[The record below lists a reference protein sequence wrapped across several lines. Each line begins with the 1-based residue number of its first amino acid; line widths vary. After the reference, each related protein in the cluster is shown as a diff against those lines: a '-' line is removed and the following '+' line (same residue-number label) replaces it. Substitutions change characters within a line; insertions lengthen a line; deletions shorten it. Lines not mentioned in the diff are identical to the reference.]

1 MCMNSSSISF
11 LPKIDRKEGVVLLKA
26 FLFFFF
32 VLASWYALRPVRNE
46 LAVQGGIYNL
56 PWLLMGVMA
65 AMLIINPIYSWLVSR
80 VDKNKIVLYIYS
92 FFILNLILFLTS
104 WSYAGDEGRI
114 WTGRAFYIWANVFS
128 FFVVSI
134 FWVTMINFFNHTDSK
149 RFFGI
154 ISAGGSLGAFFGS
167 SVARYFSTEICGN
180 TSISDLGPMS
190 LIVFSIF
197 SLSFAIFFSRS
208 FNSSHANY
216 DEPNKIGGSSM
227 EAIKNTMRDPA
238 IRNLGIYVILFTML
252 MTVSWMVSLGIV
264 EDWSQDPCE
273 RTGFFA
279 RIEQIVTPLTL
290 LMQLFLASYILRR
303 VGTLAILSL
312 YGLLFAA
319 AFMAYSF
326 YPTITTVM
334 IVVISLR
341 IFEYGFNK
349 PTRESIYTKLTEQ
362 DRYKSTVFIDTFL
375 ARSGDVVGGWFV
387 RGLVGTGIA
396 VLSVTWAA
404 LPFALLISYMGFQ
417 VNKAVQDD

>member
-1 MCMNSSSISF
+1 MEKNLISF
-11 LPKIDRKEGVVLLKA
+11 LPTIEKNEKIILLRA

-56 PWLLMGVMA
+56 PWLLMGVML

-80 VDKNKIVLYIYS
+80 INQNRLILYIYS
-92 FFILNLILFLTS
+92 FFILNLILFLILWTF
-104 WSYAGDEGRI
+104 AGEDGRI
-114 WTGRAFYIWANVFS
+114 WTGRAFYIWANVYS

-134 FWVTMINFFNHTDSK
+134 FWVTMINFFSHTDSK
-149 RFFGI
+149 KFFGI

-167 SVARYFSTEICGN
+167 TVARYFSTEICGN

-197 SLSFAIFFSRS
+197 SLLFAIFFSRT
-208 FNSSHANY
+208 FKPRALDMDNSPK
-216 DEPNKIGGSSM
+216 ELGGSSF
-227 EAIKNTMRDPA
+227 EAIQNIIKDPA
-238 IRNLGIYVILFTML
+238 IRNIGLYVILFTML
-252 MTVSWMVSLGIV
+252 MTTSWMISLGIV
-264 EDWSQDPCE
+264 EEWSKDPCE

-303 VGTLAILSL
+303 VGSLAVLSI
-312 YGLLFAA
+312 YGVLFAI
-319 AFMAYSF
+319 AFTAYAF

-334 IVVISLR
+334 MVVISLR
-341 IFEYGFNK
+341 IFEYGLNK
-349 PTRESIYTKLTEQ
+349 PTRESIYTKLKQQ

-375 ARSGDVVGGWFV
+375 ARSGDVIGGWFV
-387 RGLVGTGIA
+387 RGLVGIGIA

-404 LPFALLISYMGFQ
+404 LPFALFISYMGFQ
-417 VNKAVQDD
+417 VNKAVNDE

>member
-1 MCMNSSSISF
+1 MEKNLISF
-11 LPKIDRKEGVVLLKA
+11 LPTIEKNEKIILLRA

-56 PWLLMGVMA
+56 PWLLMGVML

-80 VDKNKIVLYIYS
+80 INQNRLILYIYS
-92 FFILNLILFLTS
+92 FFILNLILFLTM
-104 WSYAGDEGRI
+104 WTFTAEEGRI
-114 WTGRAFYIWANVFS
+114 WTVRAFYIWANVYS

-134 FWVTMINFFNHTDSK
+134 FWVTMINFFSHTDSK
-149 RFFGI
+149 KFFGI

-167 SVARYFSTEICGN
+167 TVARYFSTEICGN

-197 SLSFAIFFSRS
+197 SLLFAIFFSRTFKPRS
-208 FNSSHANY
+208 SDMENSPK
-216 DEPNKIGGSSM
+216 EIGGSSF
-227 EAIKNTMRDPA
+227 EAIQNITKDPA
-238 IRNLGIYVILFTML
+238 IRNIGLYVILFTML
-252 MTVSWMVSLGIV
+252 MTTSWMISLGIV
-264 EDWSQDPCE
+264 EEWSKDPCE

-303 VGTLAILSL
+303 VGSLVVLSI
-312 YGLLFAA
+312 YGVLFAV
-319 AFMAYSF
+319 AFMAYAF

-334 IVVISLR
+334 MVVISLR
-341 IFEYGFNK
+341 IFEYGLNK
-349 PTRESIYTKLTEQ
+349 PTRESIYTKLKQQ

-375 ARSGDVVGGWFV
+375 ARSGDVIGGWFV

-404 LPFALLISYMGFQ
+404 LPFALFISYMGFQ
-417 VNKAVQDD
+417 VNKAVNDE

>member
-1 MCMNSSSISF
+1 MNNNSVSFFPSIE
-11 LPKIDRKEGVVLLKA
+11 RKEYLILFKA

-56 PWLLMGVMA
+56 PWLLMGVML

-80 VDKNKIVLYIYS
+80 ISQNKIILYIYS
-92 FFILNLILFLTS
+92 FFILNLILFLTM
-104 WSYAGDEGRI
+104 WSFAGDEGRV
-114 WTGRAFYIWANVFS
+114 WTGRAFYIWANVYS

-134 FWVTMINFFNHTDSK
+134 FWVTMINFFDHTDSK

-167 SVARYFSTEICGN
+167 SVARYFSTEICGD
-180 TSISDLGPMS
+180 TTISDLGPMS
-190 LIVFSIF
+190 LIIFSIF
-197 SLSFAIFFSRS
+197 SLLFAIYFSSS
-208 FNSSHANY
+208 FKAKQKEQNSS
-216 DEPNKIGGSSM
+216 EEIGGSSL
-227 EAIKNTMRDPA
+227 EAFQNIIKDPA
-238 IRNLGIYVILFTML
+238 IRNLGLYVILFTML
-252 MTVSWMVSLGIV
+252 MTISWMISLGIV
-264 EDWSQDPCE
+264 QDWSQDPCE

-290 LMQLFLASYILRR
+290 LMQLFVASFILRR
-303 VGTLAILSL
+303 VGSTAVLTI
-312 YGLLFAA
+312 YGLLFVI
-319 AFMAYSF
+319 AFMAYAF

-334 IVVISLR
+334 MVVISLR
-341 IFEYGFNK
+341 IFEYGLNK
-349 PTRESIYTKLTEQ
+349 PTRESIYTKLKQQ

-375 ARSGDVVGGWFV
+375 ARSGDVIGGWFV

-404 LPFALLISYMGFQ
+404 LPFAMLISFMGLQ
-417 VNKAVQDD
+417 VSKAVEDE

>member
-1 MCMNSSSISF
+1 MERNLISF
-11 LPKIDRKEGVVLLKA
+11 LPRIEKNEKIILLRA

-56 PWLLMGVMA
+56 PWLLMGVML

-80 VDKNKIVLYIYS
+80 INQNRLILYIYS
-92 FFILNLILFLTS
+92 FFIINLILFLILWTF
-104 WSYAGDEGRI
+104 AGDEGRI
-114 WTGRAFYIWANVFS
+114 WTGRAFYIWANVYS

-134 FWVTMINFFNHTDSK
+134 FWVTMINFFSHTDSK
-149 RFFGI
+149 KFFGI

-167 SVARYFSTEICGN
+167 TVARYFSTEICGN

-190 LIVFSIF
+190 LIIFSIF
-197 SLSFAIFFSRS
+197 SLLFAIYFSRT
-208 FNSSHANY
+208 FKPRIVDHENSSQ
-216 DEPNKIGGSSM
+216 ELGGSSF
-227 EAIKNTMRDPA
+227 EAIQNIIKDPA
-238 IRNLGIYVILFTML
+238 IRNIGLYVILFTML
-252 MTVSWMVSLGIV
+252 MTTSWMISLGIV
-264 EDWSQDPCE
+264 QEWSQDPCE

-303 VGTLAILSL
+303 VGSLTVLSI
-312 YGLLFAA
+312 YGVLFGI
-319 AFMAYSF
+319 AFMAYAF

-334 IVVISLR
+334 MVVISLR
-341 IFEYGFNK
+341 IFEYGLNK
-349 PTRESIYTKLTEQ
+349 PTRESIYTKLKQQ

-375 ARSGDVVGGWFV
+375 ARSGDVIGGWFV

-404 LPFALLISYMGFQ
+404 LPFALFISYMGFQ
-417 VNKAVQDD
+417 VNKAVKDE

>member
-1 MCMNSSSISF
+1 MERNLISF
-11 LPKIDRKEGVVLLKA
+11 LPRIEKHEKIILLRA

-56 PWLLMGVMA
+56 PWLLMGVML

-80 VDKNKIVLYIYS
+80 INQNRLILYIYS
-92 FFILNLILFLTS
+92 FFIINLILFLILWTF
-104 WSYAGDEGRI
+104 AGDEGRI
-114 WTGRAFYIWANVFS
+114 WTGRAFYIWANVYS

-134 FWVTMINFFNHTDSK
+134 FWVTMINFFSHTDSK
-149 RFFGI
+149 KFFGI

-167 SVARYFSTEICGN
+167 TVARYFSTEICGN

-190 LIVFSIF
+190 LIIFSIF
-197 SLSFAIFFSRS
+197 SLLFAIYFSRT
-208 FNSSHANY
+208 FKPRIVDHEDSSQ
-216 DEPNKIGGSSM
+216 ELGGSSF
-227 EAIKNTMRDPA
+227 EAIQNIIKDPA
-238 IRNLGIYVILFTML
+238 IRNIGLYVILFTML
-252 MTVSWMVSLGIV
+252 MTTSWMISLGIV
-264 EDWSQDPCE
+264 QEWSQDPCE

-303 VGTLAILSL
+303 VGSLTVLSI
-312 YGLLFAA
+312 YGVLFAI
-319 AFMAYSF
+319 AFMAYAF

-334 IVVISLR
+334 MVVISLR
-341 IFEYGFNK
+341 IFEYGLNK
-349 PTRESIYTKLTEQ
+349 PTRESIYTKLKQQ

-375 ARSGDVVGGWFV
+375 ARSGDVIGGWFV

-404 LPFALLISYMGFQ
+404 LPFALFISYMGFQ
-417 VNKAVQDD
+417 VNKAVKDE

>member
-1 MCMNSSSISF
+1 MEKNLISF
-11 LPKIDRKEGVVLLKA
+11 LPAIEKNEKIILLRA

-56 PWLLMGVMA
+56 PWLLMGVML

-80 VDKNKIVLYIYS
+80 INQNRLILYIYS
-92 FFILNLILFLTS
+92 FFILNLILFLILWTF
-104 WSYAGDEGRI
+104 AGEDGRI
-114 WTGRAFYIWANVFS
+114 WTGRAFYIWANVYS

-134 FWVTMINFFNHTDSK
+134 FWVTMINFFSHTDSK
-149 RFFGI
+149 KFFGI

-167 SVARYFSTEICGN
+167 TVARYFSTEICGN

-197 SLSFAIFFSRS
+197 SLLFAIFFSRT
-208 FNSSHANY
+208 FKPRALDMENSPK
-216 DEPNKIGGSSM
+216 ELGGSSF
-227 EAIKNTMRDPA
+227 EAIQNIIKDPA
-238 IRNLGIYVILFTML
+238 IRNIGLYVILFTML
-252 MTVSWMVSLGIV
+252 MTTSWMISLGIV
-264 EDWSQDPCE
+264 EEWSKDPCE

-303 VGTLAILSL
+303 VGSLAVLSI
-312 YGLLFAA
+312 YGVLFAI
-319 AFMAYSF
+319 AFMAYAF

-334 IVVISLR
+334 MVVISLR
-341 IFEYGFNK
+341 IFEYGLNK
-349 PTRESIYTKLTEQ
+349 PTRESIYIKLKQQ

-375 ARSGDVVGGWFV
+375 ARSGDVIGGWFV
-387 RGLVGTGIA
+387 RGLVGTGLA

-404 LPFALLISYMGFQ
+404 LPFALFISYMGFQ
-417 VNKAVQDD
+417 VNKAVNDE

>member
-1 MCMNSSSISF
+1 MERNLISF
-11 LPKIDRKEGVVLLKA
+11 LPRIEKIEKIILLRA

-56 PWLLMGVMA
+56 PWLLMGVML

-80 VDKNKIVLYIYS
+80 INQNRLILYIYS
-92 FFILNLILFLTS
+92 FFIINLILFLILWTF
-104 WSYAGDEGRI
+104 AGDEGRI
-114 WTGRAFYIWANVFS
+114 WTGRAFYIWANVYS

-134 FWVTMINFFNHTDSK
+134 FWVTMINFFSHTDSK
-149 RFFGI
+149 KFFGI

-167 SVARYFSTEICGN
+167 TVARYFSTEICGN

-190 LIVFSIF
+190 LIIFSIF
-197 SLSFAIFFSRS
+197 SLLFAIYFSRT
-208 FNSSHANY
+208 FKPRIVDHENSSQ
-216 DEPNKIGGSSM
+216 ELGGSSF
-227 EAIKNTMRDPA
+227 EAIQNIIKDPA
-238 IRNLGIYVILFTML
+238 IRNIGLYVILFTML
-252 MTVSWMVSLGIV
+252 MTTSWMISLGIV
-264 EDWSQDPCE
+264 QEWSQDPCE

-303 VGTLAILSL
+303 VGSLTVLSI
-312 YGLLFAA
+312 YGVLFAI
-319 AFMAYSF
+319 AFMAYAF

-334 IVVISLR
+334 MVVISLR
-341 IFEYGFNK
+341 IFEYGLNK
-349 PTRESIYTKLTEQ
+349 PTRESIYTKLKQQ

-375 ARSGDVVGGWFV
+375 ARSGDVIGGWFV

-404 LPFALLISYMGFQ
+404 LPFALFISYMGFQ
-417 VNKAVQDD
+417 VNKAVKDE

>member
-1 MCMNSSSISF
+1 MEKNLISF
-11 LPKIDRKEGVVLLKA
+11 LPTIEKNEKIILLRA

-56 PWLLMGVMA
+56 PWLLMGVML

-80 VDKNKIVLYIYS
+80 INQNRLILYIYS
-92 FFILNLILFLTS
+92 FFILNLILFLTM
-104 WSYAGDEGRI
+104 WTFAGEEGRI
-114 WTGRAFYIWANVFS
+114 WTGRAFYIWANVYS

-134 FWVTMINFFNHTDSK
+134 FWVTMINFFSHTDSK
-149 RFFGI
+149 KFFGI

-167 SVARYFSTEICGN
+167 TVARYFSTEICGN

-197 SLSFAIFFSRS
+197 SLLFAIFFSRT
-208 FNSSHANY
+208 FKPRALDMDNSPK
-216 DEPNKIGGSSM
+216 ELGGSSF
-227 EAIKNTMRDPA
+227 EAIQNIIKDPA
-238 IRNLGIYVILFTML
+238 IRNIGLYVILFTML
-252 MTVSWMVSLGIV
+252 MTTSWMISLGIV
-264 EDWSQDPCE
+264 EEWSKDPCE

-303 VGTLAILSL
+303 VGSLAVLSI
-312 YGLLFAA
+312 YGVLFAI
-319 AFMAYSF
+319 AFMTYAF

-334 IVVISLR
+334 MVVISLR
-341 IFEYGFNK
+341 IFEYGLNK
-349 PTRESIYTKLTEQ
+349 PTRESIYTKLKQQ

-375 ARSGDVVGGWFV
+375 ARSGDVIGGWFV

-404 LPFALLISYMGFQ
+404 LPFALFISYMGFQ
-417 VNKAVQDD
+417 VNKAVNDE

>member
-1 MCMNSSSISF
+1 MNNGSISF
-11 LPKIDRKEGVVLLKA
+11 LPKIERKEGIVLFKA

-65 AMLIINPIYSWLVSR
+65 AMLVINPIYSWLISR
-80 VDKNKIVLYIYS
+80 IDKNKIVLYIYS
-92 FFILNLILFLTS
+92 FFIFNLIIFLS
-104 WSYAGDEGRI
+104 AWSLAGDEGKI
-114 WTGRAFYIWANVFS
+114 WTGRAFYIWANVYS

-167 SVARYFSTEICGN
+167 TIARYFSTEICGN

-197 SLSFAIFFSRS
+197 SLSFAIYFSRS
-208 FNSSHANY
+208 FNSTHVENNKSH
-216 DEPNKIGGSSM
+216 EIGGSSL
-227 EAIKNTMRDPA
+227 EAMKNTLREPA
-238 IRNLGIYVILFTML
+238 IINLGIYVILFTML

-264 EDWSQDPCE
+264 EEWSKDPCE

-303 VGTLAILSL
+303 VGTLAVLSL

-319 AFMAYSF
+319 AFIAYSF

-334 IVVISLR
+334 VVVISLR

-387 RGLVGTGIA
+387 RGLVGTGVA

-417 VNKAVQDD
+417 VNKALRDD

>member
-1 MCMNSSSISF
+1 MSNNSVSFFPSIE
-11 LPKIDRKEGVVLLKA
+11 KKEVFTLLKA

-56 PWLLMGVMA
+56 PWLLMGVML

-80 VDKNKIVLYIYS
+80 ISQNKIILYIYS
-92 FFILNLILFLTS
+92 FFILNLIIFLS
-104 WSYAGDEGRI
+104 LWSFTGEEGRI
-114 WTGRAFYIWANVFS
+114 WTGRAFYIWANVYS

-134 FWVTMINFFNHTDSK
+134 FWVTMINFFDHTDSK

-190 LIVFSIF
+190 LIIFSIF
-197 SLSFAIFFSRS
+197 SLLFAIYFSRS
-208 FNSSHANY
+208 FKPTRIEADSS
-216 DEPNKIGGSSM
+216 EEIGGSSL
-227 EAIKNTMRDPA
+227 EAVQNIFKDPA
-238 IRNLGIYVILFTML
+238 IRNLGIYVVLFTML
-252 MTVSWMVSLGIV
+252 MTTSWMISLGIV
-264 EDWSQDPCE
+264 EEWSNDPCE
-273 RTGFFA
+273 RTGLFA

-290 LMQLFLASYILRR
+290 IMQVFLASYVLRKI
-303 VGTLAILSL
+303 GSL
-312 YGLLFAA
+312 TVLTIYGLLFAM

-326 YPTITTVM
+326 FPNITTVM
-334 IVVISLR
+334 MVVISLR
-341 IFEYGFNK
+341 IFEYGLNK
-349 PTRESIYTKLTEQ
+349 PTRESIYTKLKQQ

-375 ARSGDVVGGWFV
+375 ARSGDVIGGWFV

-404 LPFALLISYMGFQ
+404 LPFALLISFMGLKIHQ
-417 VNKAVQDD
+417 TTNNE

>member
-1 MCMNSSSISF
+1 MSNNSVSFFPSIE
-11 LPKIDRKEGVVLLKA
+11 RKEVFTLLKA

-56 PWLLMGVMA
+56 PWLLMGVML

-80 VDKNKIVLYIYS
+80 ISQNKIIFYIYS
-92 FFILNLILFLTS
+92 FFILNLIIFLS
-104 WSYAGDEGRI
+104 LWSFTGEEGRI
-114 WTGRAFYIWANVFS
+114 WTGRAFYIWANVYS

-134 FWVTMINFFNHTDSK
+134 FWVTMINFFDHTDSK

-190 LIVFSIF
+190 LIIFSIF
-197 SLSFAIFFSRS
+197 SLLFAIYFSGS
-208 FNSSHANY
+208 FKPNLIEVDSS
-216 DEPNKIGGSSM
+216 EEIGGSSL
-227 EAIKNTMRDPA
+227 EAVQNIFKDPA
-238 IRNLGIYVILFTML
+238 IRNLGIYVVLFTML
-252 MTVSWMVSLGIV
+252 MTTSWMISLGIV
-264 EDWSQDPCE
+264 EEWSNDPCE
-273 RTGFFA
+273 RTGLFA

-290 LMQLFLASYILRR
+290 IMQVFLASYVLRKI
-303 VGTLAILSL
+303 GSL
-312 YGLLFAA
+312 TVLTIYGLLFAM

-326 YPTITTVM
+326 FPNITTVM
-334 IVVISLR
+334 MVVISLR
-341 IFEYGFNK
+341 IFEYGLNK
-349 PTRESIYTKLTEQ
+349 PTRESIYTKLKQQ

-375 ARSGDVVGGWFV
+375 ARSGDVIGGWFV

-404 LPFALLISYMGFQ
+404 LPFAMLISFIGLKIHQ
-417 VNKAVQDD
+417 TTNNE

>member
-1 MCMNSSSISF
+1 MEKNLISF
-11 LPKIDRKEGVVLLKA
+11 LPTIEKNEKIILLRA

-56 PWLLMGVMA
+56 PWLLMGVML

-80 VDKNKIVLYIYS
+80 INQNRLILYIYS
-92 FFILNLILFLTS
+92 FFILNLILFLILWTF
-104 WSYAGDEGRI
+104 AGEDGRI
-114 WTGRAFYIWANVFS
+114 WTGRAFYIWANVYS

-134 FWVTMINFFNHTDSK
+134 FWVTMINFFSHTDSK
-149 RFFGI
+149 KFFGI

-167 SVARYFSTEICGN
+167 TVARYFSTEICGN

-197 SLSFAIFFSRS
+197 SLLFAIFFSRT
-208 FNSSHANY
+208 FKPRALDMDNSPK
-216 DEPNKIGGSSM
+216 ELGGSSF
-227 EAIKNTMRDPA
+227 EAIQNIIKDPA
-238 IRNLGIYVILFTML
+238 IRNIGLYVILFTML
-252 MTVSWMVSLGIV
+252 MTTSWMISLGIV
-264 EDWSQDPCE
+264 EEWSKDPCE

-303 VGTLAILSL
+303 VGSLTVLSI
-312 YGLLFAA
+312 YGVLFAI
-319 AFMAYSF
+319 AFMAYAF

-334 IVVISLR
+334 MVVISLR
-341 IFEYGFNK
+341 IFEYGLNK
-349 PTRESIYTKLTEQ
+349 PTRESIYTKLKQQ

-375 ARSGDVVGGWFV
+375 ARSGDVIGGWFV

-404 LPFALLISYMGFQ
+404 LPFALFISYMGFQ
-417 VNKAVQDD
+417 VNKAVKDE

>member
-1 MCMNSSSISF
+1 MEKNLISF
-11 LPKIDRKEGVVLLKA
+11 LPTIEKNEKIILLRA

-56 PWLLMGVMA
+56 PWLLMGVML

-80 VDKNKIVLYIYS
+80 INQNRLILYIYS
-92 FFILNLILFLTS
+92 FFILNLILFLTM
-104 WSYAGDEGRI
+104 WTFAGEDGRI
-114 WTGRAFYIWANVFS
+114 WTGRAFYIWANVYS

-134 FWVTMINFFNHTDSK
+134 FWVTMINFFSHTDSK
-149 RFFGI
+149 KFFGI

-167 SVARYFSTEICGN
+167 TVARYFSTEICGN

-190 LIVFSIF
+190 LIIFSIF
-197 SLSFAIFFSRS
+197 SLLFAIFFSRT
-208 FNSSHANY
+208 FKPRALDMDNSPK
-216 DEPNKIGGSSM
+216 ELGGSSF
-227 EAIKNTMRDPA
+227 EAIQNIIKDPA
-238 IRNLGIYVILFTML
+238 IRNIGLYVILFTML
-252 MTVSWMVSLGIV
+252 MTTSWMISLGIV
-264 EDWSQDPCE
+264 EEWSKDPCE

-303 VGTLAILSL
+303 VGSLAVLSI
-312 YGLLFAA
+312 YGVLFTI
-319 AFMAYSF
+319 AFMAYAF

-334 IVVISLR
+334 MVVISLR
-341 IFEYGFNK
+341 IFEYGLNK
-349 PTRESIYTKLTEQ
+349 PTRESIYTKLKQQ

-375 ARSGDVVGGWFV
+375 ARSGDVIGGWFV

-404 LPFALLISYMGFQ
+404 LPFALFISYMGFQ
-417 VNKAVQDD
+417 VNKAVNDE

>member
-1 MCMNSSSISF
+1 MSNNSVSFFPSIE
-11 LPKIDRKEGVVLLKA
+11 KKEVFTLLKA

-56 PWLLMGVMA
+56 PWLLMGVML

-80 VDKNKIVLYIYS
+80 ISQNKIILYIYS
-92 FFILNLILFLTS
+92 FFILNLIIFLS
-104 WSYAGDEGRI
+104 LWSFTGEEGRI
-114 WTGRAFYIWANVFS
+114 WTGRAFYIWANVYS

-134 FWVTMINFFNHTDSK
+134 FWVTMINFFDNTDSK

-190 LIVFSIF
+190 LIIFSIF
-197 SLSFAIFFSRS
+197 SLLFAIYFSRS
-208 FNSSHANY
+208 FKPTRIEVDSS
-216 DEPNKIGGSSM
+216 EEIGGSSL
-227 EAIKNTMRDPA
+227 EAVQNIFKDPA
-238 IRNLGIYVILFTML
+238 IRNLGIYVVLFTML
-252 MTVSWMVSLGIV
+252 MTTSWMISLGIV
-264 EDWSQDPCE
+264 EEWSNDPCE

-290 LMQLFLASYILRR
+290 IMQVFLASYVLRKI
-303 VGTLAILSL
+303 GSL
-312 YGLLFAA
+312 TVLTIYGLLFAM

-326 YPTITTVM
+326 FPNITTVM
-334 IVVISLR
+334 MVVISLR
-341 IFEYGFNK
+341 IFEYGLNK
-349 PTRESIYTKLTEQ
+349 PTRESIYTKLKQQ

-375 ARSGDVVGGWFV
+375 ARSGDVIGGWFV

-404 LPFALLISYMGFQ
+404 LPFAMLISFMGLKIHQ
-417 VNKAVQDD
+417 TTNNE

>member
-1 MCMNSSSISF
+1 MERNLISF
-11 LPKIDRKEGVVLLKA
+11 LPRIEKNEKIILLRA

-56 PWLLMGVMA
+56 PWLLMGVML

-80 VDKNKIVLYIYS
+80 INQNRLILYIYS
-92 FFILNLILFLTS
+92 FFIINLILFLILWTF
-104 WSYAGDEGRI
+104 AGDEGRI
-114 WTGRAFYIWANVFS
+114 WTGRAFYIWANVYS

-134 FWVTMINFFNHTDSK
+134 FWVTMINFFSHTDSK
-149 RFFGI
+149 KFFGI

-167 SVARYFSTEICGN
+167 TVARYFSTEICGN

-190 LIVFSIF
+190 LIIFSIF
-197 SLSFAIFFSRS
+197 SLLFAIYFSRT
-208 FNSSHANY
+208 FKPRIVDHENSSQ
-216 DEPNKIGGSSM
+216 ELGGSSF
-227 EAIKNTMRDPA
+227 EAIQNIIKDPA
-238 IRNLGIYVILFTML
+238 IRNIGLYVILFTML
-252 MTVSWMVSLGIV
+252 MTTSWMISLGIV
-264 EDWSQDPCE
+264 QEWSQDPCE

-303 VGTLAILSL
+303 VGSLTVLSI
-312 YGLLFAA
+312 YGVLFAV
-319 AFMAYSF
+319 AFMAYAF

-334 IVVISLR
+334 MVVISLR
-341 IFEYGFNK
+341 IFEYGLNK
-349 PTRESIYTKLTEQ
+349 PTRESIFTKLKQQ

-375 ARSGDVVGGWFV
+375 ARSGDVIGGWFV

-404 LPFALLISYMGFQ
+404 LPFALFISYMGFQ
-417 VNKAVQDD
+417 VNKAVKDE

>member
-1 MCMNSSSISF
+1 MEKNLISF
-11 LPKIDRKEGVVLLKA
+11 LPTIEKNEKLILLRA

-56 PWLLMGVMA
+56 PWLLMGVML

-80 VDKNKIVLYIYS
+80 INQNRLILYIYS
-92 FFILNLILFLTS
+92 FFILNLILFLTM
-104 WSYAGDEGRI
+104 WTFTGEDGRI
-114 WTGRAFYIWANVFS
+114 WTGRAFYIWANVYS

-134 FWVTMINFFNHTDSK
+134 FWVTMINFFSHTDSK
-149 RFFGI
+149 KFFGI

-167 SVARYFSTEICGN
+167 TVARYFSTEICGN

-197 SLSFAIFFSRS
+197 SLLFAIFFSRT
-208 FNSSHANY
+208 FKPRALDMNNSPK
-216 DEPNKIGGSSM
+216 ELGGSSF
-227 EAIKNTMRDPA
+227 EAIQNIIKDPA
-238 IRNLGIYVILFTML
+238 IRNIGLYVILFTML
-252 MTVSWMVSLGIV
+252 MTTSWMISLGIV
-264 EDWSQDPCE
+264 EEWSKDPCE

-303 VGTLAILSL
+303 VGSLAVLSI
-312 YGLLFAA
+312 YGVLFAI
-319 AFMAYSF
+319 AFMAYAF

-334 IVVISLR
+334 MVVISLR
-341 IFEYGFNK
+341 IFEYGLNK
-349 PTRESIYTKLTEQ
+349 PTRESIYTKLKQQ

-375 ARSGDVVGGWFV
+375 ARSGDVIGGWFV

-404 LPFALLISYMGFQ
+404 LPFALFISYMGFQ
-417 VNKAVQDD
+417 VNKAVNDE

>member
-1 MCMNSSSISF
+1 MEKNLISF
-11 LPKIDRKEGVVLLKA
+11 LPTIEKNEKIILLRA

-56 PWLLMGVMA
+56 PWLLMGVML

-80 VDKNKIVLYIYS
+80 INQNRLILYIYS
-92 FFILNLILFLTS
+92 FFILNLILFLTM
-104 WSYAGDEGRI
+104 WTFAGEEGRI
-114 WTGRAFYIWANVFS
+114 WTGRAFYIWANVYS

-134 FWVTMINFFNHTDSK
+134 FWVTMINFFSHTDSK
-149 RFFGI
+149 KFFGI

-167 SVARYFSTEICGN
+167 TVARYFSTEICGN

-197 SLSFAIFFSRS
+197 SLLFAIFFSRT
-208 FNSSHANY
+208 FKPRALDMDNSPK
-216 DEPNKIGGSSM
+216 ELGGSSF
-227 EAIKNTMRDPA
+227 EAIQNIIKDPA
-238 IRNLGIYVILFTML
+238 IRNIGLYVILFTML
-252 MTVSWMVSLGIV
+252 MTTSWMISLGIV
-264 EDWSQDPCE
+264 EEWSKDPCE

-303 VGTLAILSL
+303 VGSLAVLSI
-312 YGLLFAA
+312 YGVLFAI
-319 AFMAYSF
+319 AFMAYAF

-334 IVVISLR
+334 MVVISLR
-341 IFEYGFNK
+341 IFEYGLNK
-349 PTRESIYTKLTEQ
+349 PTRESIYTKLKQQ

-375 ARSGDVVGGWFV
+375 ARSGDVIGGWFV

-404 LPFALLISYMGFQ
+404 LPFALFISYMGFQ
-417 VNKAVQDD
+417 VNKAVNDE

>member
-1 MCMNSSSISF
+1 MEKNLISF
-11 LPKIDRKEGVVLLKA
+11 LPTIEKNEKIILLRA

-56 PWLLMGVMA
+56 PWLLMGVML

-80 VDKNKIVLYIYS
+80 INQNRLILYIYS
-92 FFILNLILFLTS
+92 FFILNLILFLTM
-104 WSYAGDEGRI
+104 WTFTAEDGRI
-114 WTGRAFYIWANVFS
+114 WTGRAFYIWANVYS

-134 FWVTMINFFNHTDSK
+134 FWVTMINFFSHTDSK
-149 RFFGI
+149 KFFGI

-167 SVARYFSTEICGN
+167 TVARYFSTEICGN

-190 LIVFSIF
+190 LIIFSIF
-197 SLSFAIFFSRS
+197 SLLFAIFFSRT
-208 FNSSHANY
+208 FKPRALDVDNSPK
-216 DEPNKIGGSSM
+216 ELGGSSF
-227 EAIKNTMRDPA
+227 EAIQNIIKDPA
-238 IRNLGIYVILFTML
+238 IRNIGLYVILFTML
-252 MTVSWMVSLGIV
+252 MTTSWMISLGIV
-264 EDWSQDPCE
+264 EEWSKDPCE

-303 VGTLAILSL
+303 VGSLAVLSI
-312 YGLLFAA
+312 YGVLFAI
-319 AFMAYSF
+319 AFMAYAF

-334 IVVISLR
+334 MVVISLR
-341 IFEYGFNK
+341 IFEYGLNK
-349 PTRESIYTKLTEQ
+349 PTRESIYTKLRQQ

-375 ARSGDVVGGWFV
+375 ARSGDVIGGWFV

-404 LPFALLISYMGFQ
+404 LPFALFISYMGFQ
-417 VNKAVQDD
+417 VNKAVNDE

>member
-1 MCMNSSSISF
+1 MSNNSVNFFPSIE
-11 LPKIDRKEGVVLLKA
+11 KKEVFTLLKA

-56 PWLLMGVMA
+56 PWLLMGVML

-80 VDKNKIVLYIYS
+80 ISQNKIILYIYS
-92 FFILNLILFLTS
+92 FFILNLIIFLS
-104 WSYAGDEGRI
+104 LWSFTGEEGRI
-114 WTGRAFYIWANVFS
+114 WTGRAFYIWANVYS

-134 FWVTMINFFNHTDSK
+134 FWVTMINFFDHTDSK

-190 LIVFSIF
+190 LIIFSIF
-197 SLSFAIFFSRS
+197 SLLFAIYFSRS
-208 FNSSHANY
+208 FKPNRIEADSS
-216 DEPNKIGGSSM
+216 EEIGGSSL
-227 EAIKNTMRDPA
+227 EAVQNIFKDPA
-238 IRNLGIYVILFTML
+238 IRNLGIYVVLFTML
-252 MTVSWMVSLGIV
+252 MTTSWMISLGIV
-264 EDWSQDPCE
+264 EEWSNDPCE
-273 RTGFFA
+273 RTGLFA

-290 LMQLFLASYILRR
+290 IMQVFLASYVLRKI
-303 VGTLAILSL
+303 GSL
-312 YGLLFAA
+312 TVLTIYGLLFAM

-326 YPTITTVM
+326 FPNITTVM
-334 IVVISLR
+334 MVVISLR
-341 IFEYGFNK
+341 IFEYGLNK
-349 PTRESIYTKLTEQ
+349 PTRESIYTKLKQQ

-375 ARSGDVVGGWFV
+375 ARSGDVIGGWFV

-404 LPFALLISYMGFQ
+404 LPFAMLISFMGLKIHQ
-417 VNKAVQDD
+417 TTNNE

>member
-1 MCMNSSSISF
+1 MEKNLISF
-11 LPKIDRKEGVVLLKA
+11 LPTIEKNEKIILLRA

-56 PWLLMGVMA
+56 PWLLMGVML

-80 VDKNKIVLYIYS
+80 INQNRLILYIYS
-92 FFILNLILFLTS
+92 FFILNLILFLILWTF
-104 WSYAGDEGRI
+104 AGEDGRI
-114 WTGRAFYIWANVFS
+114 WTGRAFYIWANVYS

-134 FWVTMINFFNHTDSK
+134 FWVTMINFFSHTDSK
-149 RFFGI
+149 KFFGI

-167 SVARYFSTEICGN
+167 TVARYFSTEICGN

-197 SLSFAIFFSRS
+197 SLLFAIFFSRT
-208 FNSSHANY
+208 FKPRALDMDNSPK
-216 DEPNKIGGSSM
+216 ELGGSSF
-227 EAIKNTMRDPA
+227 EAIQNIIKDPA
-238 IRNLGIYVILFTML
+238 IRNIGLYVILFTML
-252 MTVSWMVSLGIV
+252 MTTSWMISLGIV
-264 EDWSQDPCE
+264 EEWSKDPCE

-290 LMQLFLASYILRR
+290 LMQLFLASYILRK
-303 VGTLAILSL
+303 VGSLVVLSI
-312 YGLLFAA
+312 YGVLFAI
-319 AFMAYSF
+319 AFMAYAF

-334 IVVISLR
+334 MVVISLR
-341 IFEYGFNK
+341 IFEYGLNK
-349 PTRESIYTKLTEQ
+349 PTRESIYTKLKQQ

-375 ARSGDVVGGWFV
+375 ARSGDVIGGWFV

-404 LPFALLISYMGFQ
+404 LPFALFISYMGFQ
-417 VNKAVQDD
+417 VNKVVNDG

>member
-1 MCMNSSSISF
+1 MEKNLISF
-11 LPKIDRKEGVVLLKA
+11 LPTIEKNEKIILLRA

-56 PWLLMGVMA
+56 PWLLMGVML

-80 VDKNKIVLYIYS
+80 INQNRLILYIYS
-92 FFILNLILFLTS
+92 FFILNLILFLILWTF
-104 WSYAGDEGRI
+104 AGEDGRI
-114 WTGRAFYIWANVFS
+114 WTGRAFYIWANVYS

-134 FWVTMINFFNHTDSK
+134 FWVTMINFFSHTDSK
-149 RFFGI
+149 KFFGI

-167 SVARYFSTEICGN
+167 TVARYFSTEICGN

-197 SLSFAIFFSRS
+197 SLLFAIFFSRT
-208 FNSSHANY
+208 FKPKALDIDNSPK
-216 DEPNKIGGSSM
+216 ELGGSSF
-227 EAIKNTMRDPA
+227 ESIQNIIKDPA
-238 IRNLGIYVILFTML
+238 IRNIGLYVILFTML
-252 MTVSWMVSLGIV
+252 MTTSWMISLGIV
-264 EDWSQDPCE
+264 EEWSKDPCE

-303 VGTLAILSL
+303 VGSLAVLSI
-312 YGLLFAA
+312 YGVLFAI
-319 AFMAYSF
+319 AFMAYAF

-334 IVVISLR
+334 MVVISLR
-341 IFEYGFNK
+341 IFEYGLNK
-349 PTRESIYTKLTEQ
+349 PTRESIYTKLKQQ

-375 ARSGDVVGGWFV
+375 ARSGDVIGGWFV

-404 LPFALLISYMGFQ
+404 LPFALFISYMGFQ
-417 VNKAVQDD
+417 VNKAVNDE

>member
-1 MCMNSSSISF
+1 MERNLISF
-11 LPKIDRKEGVVLLKA
+11 LPKIEKNEKIILLRA

-56 PWLLMGVMA
+56 PWLLMGVML

-80 VDKNKIVLYIYS
+80 INQNRLILYIYS
-92 FFILNLILFLTS
+92 FFIINLRLFLIMWTF
-104 WSYAGDEGRI
+104 AGDEGRI
-114 WTGRAFYIWANVFS
+114 WTGRAFYIWANVYS

-134 FWVTMINFFNHTDSK
+134 FWVTMINFFSHTDSK
-149 RFFGI
+149 KFFGI

-167 SVARYFSTEICGN
+167 TVARYFSTEICGN

-190 LIVFSIF
+190 LIIFSIF
-197 SLSFAIFFSRS
+197 SLLFAIYFSRT
-208 FNSSHANY
+208 FKPGIVDHENSSQ
-216 DEPNKIGGSSM
+216 ELGGSSF
-227 EAIKNTMRDPA
+227 EAIQNIIKDPA
-238 IRNLGIYVILFTML
+238 IRNIGLYVILFTML
-252 MTVSWMVSLGIV
+252 MTTSWMISLGIV
-264 EDWSQDPCE
+264 QEWSQDPCE

-303 VGTLAILSL
+303 VGSLTVLSI
-312 YGLLFAA
+312 YGVLFAI
-319 AFMAYSF
+319 AFMAYAF

-334 IVVISLR
+334 MVVISLR
-341 IFEYGFNK
+341 IFEYGLNK
-349 PTRESIYTKLTEQ
+349 PTRESIYTKLKQQ

-375 ARSGDVVGGWFV
+375 ARSGDVIGGWFV

-404 LPFALLISYMGFQ
+404 LPFALFISYMGFQ
-417 VNKAVQDD
+417 VNKAVKDE

>member
-1 MCMNSSSISF
+1 MEKNLISF
-11 LPKIDRKEGVVLLKA
+11 LPTIEKNEKLILLRA

-56 PWLLMGVMA
+56 PWLLMGVML

-80 VDKNKIVLYIYS
+80 INQNRLILYIYS
-92 FFILNLILFLTS
+92 FFILNLILFLTM
-104 WSYAGDEGRI
+104 WTFTAEEGRI
-114 WTGRAFYIWANVFS
+114 WTGRAFYIWANVYS

-134 FWVTMINFFNHTDSK
+134 FWVTMINFFSHTDSK
-149 RFFGI
+149 KFFGI

-167 SVARYFSTEICGN
+167 TVARYFSTEICGN
-180 TSISDLGPMS
+180 TSISDIGPMS

-197 SLSFAIFFSRS
+197 SLLFAIFFSRTFKPRS
-208 FNSSHANY
+208 SDMENSPK
-216 DEPNKIGGSSM
+216 EIGGSSF
-227 EAIKNTMRDPA
+227 EAIQNITKDPA
-238 IRNLGIYVILFTML
+238 IRNIGLYVILFTML
-252 MTVSWMVSLGIV
+252 MTTSWMISLGIV
-264 EDWSQDPCE
+264 EEWSKDPCE

-303 VGTLAILSL
+303 VGSLVVLSI
-312 YGLLFAA
+312 YGVLFAV
-319 AFMAYSF
+319 AFMAYAF

-334 IVVISLR
+334 MVVISLR
-341 IFEYGFNK
+341 IFEYGLNK
-349 PTRESIYTKLTEQ
+349 PTRESIYTKLKQQ

-375 ARSGDVVGGWFV
+375 ARSGDVIGGWFV

-404 LPFALLISYMGFQ
+404 LPFALFISYMGFQ
-417 VNKAVQDD
+417 VNKAVNDE

>member
-1 MCMNSSSISF
+1 MDTSVSF
-11 LPKIDRKEGVVLLKA
+11 FPKIAKSEAFILFKA

-56 PWLLMGVMA
+56 PWLLMGVMI
-65 AMLIINPIYSWLVSR
+65 AMLVINPIYSWLVSR
-80 VDKNKIVLYIYS
+80 INQNKIIIYIYS
-92 FFILNLILFLTS
+92 FFIFNLIIFLTA
-104 WSYAGDEGRI
+104 WSFAGEEGRI
-114 WTGRAFYIWANVFS
+114 WTGRAFYIWANVYS

-134 FWVTMINFFNHTDSK
+134 FWVTMINFFDHTDSK

-190 LIVFSIF
+190 LIIFSIF
-197 SLSFAIFFSRS
+197 SLLMAIYFSRS
-208 FNSSHANY
+208 FKPKASHHDSS
-216 DEPNKIGGSSM
+216 EEIGGSSL
-227 EAIKNTMRDPA
+227 EAVKNIMKDPA

-252 MTVSWMVSLGIV
+252 MTVSWMISLGIIQ
-264 EDWSQDPCE
+264 DWSEDPCQ

-303 VGTLAILSL
+303 VGSLAVLTI
-312 YGLLFAA
+312 YGILFAI
-319 AFMAYSF
+319 AFMAYAF

-341 IFEYGFNK
+341 IFEYGLNK
-349 PTRESIYTKLTEQ
+349 PTRESIYTKLKQQ

-375 ARSGDVVGGWFV
+375 ARSGDVIGGWFV

-404 LPFALLISYMGFQ
+404 LPFAMLISFMGFQ
-417 VNKAVQDD
+417 VSKAVEDD

>member
-1 MCMNSSSISF
+1 MEKNLISF
-11 LPKIDRKEGVVLLKA
+11 LPAIEKNEKIILLRA

-56 PWLLMGVMA
+56 PWLLMGVML

-80 VDKNKIVLYIYS
+80 INQNRLILYIYS
-92 FFILNLILFLTS
+92 FFILNLILFLILWTF
-104 WSYAGDEGRI
+104 AGEDGRI
-114 WTGRAFYIWANVFS
+114 WTGRAFYIWANVYS

-134 FWVTMINFFNHTDSK
+134 FWVTMINFFSHTDSK
-149 RFFGI
+149 KFFGI

-167 SVARYFSTEICGN
+167 TVARYFSTEICGN

-197 SLSFAIFFSRS
+197 SLLFAIFFSRT
-208 FNSSHANY
+208 FKPRALDMDNSPK
-216 DEPNKIGGSSM
+216 ELGGSSF
-227 EAIKNTMRDPA
+227 EAIQNIIKDPA
-238 IRNLGIYVILFTML
+238 IRNIGLYVILFTML
-252 MTVSWMVSLGIV
+252 MTTSWMISLGIV
-264 EDWSQDPCE
+264 EEWSKDPCE

-303 VGTLAILSL
+303 VGSLAVLSI
-312 YGLLFAA
+312 YGVLFAI
-319 AFMAYSF
+319 AFMAYAF

-334 IVVISLR
+334 MVVISLR
-341 IFEYGFNK
+341 IFEYGLNK
-349 PTRESIYTKLTEQ
+349 PTRESIYTKLKQQ

-375 ARSGDVVGGWFV
+375 ARSGDVIGGWFV

-404 LPFALLISYMGFQ
+404 LPFALFISYMGFQ
-417 VNKAVQDD
+417 VNKAVNDE

>member
-1 MCMNSSSISF
+1 MEKNLISF
-11 LPKIDRKEGVVLLKA
+11 LPVIEKNEKIILLRA

-56 PWLLMGVMA
+56 PWLLMGVML

-80 VDKNKIVLYIYS
+80 INQNRLILYIYS
-92 FFILNLILFLTS
+92 FFILNLILFLILWTF
-104 WSYAGDEGRI
+104 AGEDGRI
-114 WTGRAFYIWANVFS
+114 WTGRAFYIWANVYS

-134 FWVTMINFFNHTDSK
+134 FWVTMINFFSHTDSK
-149 RFFGI
+149 KFFGI

-167 SVARYFSTEICGN
+167 TVARYFSTEICGN

-197 SLSFAIFFSRS
+197 SLLFAIFFSRT
-208 FNSSHANY
+208 FKPRALDMDNSPK
-216 DEPNKIGGSSM
+216 ELGGSSF
-227 EAIKNTMRDPA
+227 EAIQNIIKDPA
-238 IRNLGIYVILFTML
+238 IRNIGLYVILFTML
-252 MTVSWMVSLGIV
+252 MTTSWMISLGIV
-264 EDWSQDPCE
+264 EEWSKDPCE

-303 VGTLAILSL
+303 VGSLAVLSI
-312 YGLLFAA
+312 YGVLFAI
-319 AFMAYSF
+319 AFMAYAF

-334 IVVISLR
+334 MVVISLR
-341 IFEYGFNK
+341 IFEYGLNK
-349 PTRESIYTKLTEQ
+349 PTRESIYTKLKQQ

-375 ARSGDVVGGWFV
+375 ARSGDVIGGWFV
-387 RGLVGTGIA
+387 RGLVGIGIA

-404 LPFALLISYMGFQ
+404 LPFALFISYMGFQ
-417 VNKAVQDD
+417 VNKAVNDE

>member
-1 MCMNSSSISF
+1 MEKNLISF
-11 LPKIDRKEGVVLLKA
+11 LPTIEKNEKIILLRA

-56 PWLLMGVMA
+56 PWLLMGVML

-80 VDKNKIVLYIYS
+80 INQNRLILYIYS
-92 FFILNLILFLTS
+92 FFILNLILFLILWTFT
-104 WSYAGDEGRI
+104 GEDGRI
-114 WTGRAFYIWANVFS
+114 WTGRAFYIWANVYS

-134 FWVTMINFFNHTDSK
+134 FWVTMINFFSHTDSK
-149 RFFGI
+149 KFFGI

-167 SVARYFSTEICGN
+167 TVARYFSTEICGN

-197 SLSFAIFFSRS
+197 SLLFAIFFSRTFKPRAS
-208 FNSSHANY
+208 DMENSPK
-216 DEPNKIGGSSM
+216 ELGGSSF
-227 EAIKNTMRDPA
+227 EAIQNIIKDPA
-238 IRNLGIYVILFTML
+238 IRNIGLYVILFTML
-252 MTVSWMVSLGIV
+252 MTTSWMISLGIV
-264 EDWSQDPCE
+264 EEWSKDPCE

-303 VGTLAILSL
+303 VGSLAVLSI
-312 YGLLFAA
+312 YGVLFAI
-319 AFMAYSF
+319 AFMAYAF

-334 IVVISLR
+334 MVVISLR
-341 IFEYGFNK
+341 IFEYGLNK
-349 PTRESIYTKLTEQ
+349 PTRESIYTKLKQQ

-375 ARSGDVVGGWFV
+375 ARSGDVIGGWFV

-404 LPFALLISYMGFQ
+404 LPFALFISYMGFQ
-417 VNKAVQDD
+417 VNKAVNDE

>member
-1 MCMNSSSISF
+1 MSNNSVSFFPSIE
-11 LPKIDRKEGVVLLKA
+11 KKEVFTLLKA

-56 PWLLMGVMA
+56 PWLLMGVML

-80 VDKNKIVLYIYS
+80 ISQNKIILYIYS
-92 FFILNLILFLTS
+92 FFILNLIIFLS
-104 WSYAGDEGRI
+104 LWSFTGQEGRI
-114 WTGRAFYIWANVFS
+114 WTGRAFYIWANVYS

-134 FWVTMINFFNHTDSK
+134 FWVTMINFFDHTDSK

-190 LIVFSIF
+190 LIIFSIF
-197 SLSFAIFFSRS
+197 SLLFAIYFSRS
-208 FNSSHANY
+208 FKPARIEADAS
-216 DEPNKIGGSSM
+216 EEIGGSSL
-227 EAIKNTMRDPA
+227 EAVQNIFKDPA
-238 IRNLGIYVILFTML
+238 IRNLGIYVVLFTML
-252 MTVSWMVSLGIV
+252 MTTSWMISLGIV
-264 EDWSQDPCE
+264 EEWSNDPCE
-273 RTGFFA
+273 RTGLFA

-290 LMQLFLASYILRR
+290 IMQVFLASYVLRKI
-303 VGTLAILSL
+303 GSL
-312 YGLLFAA
+312 TVLTIYGLLFAM

-326 YPTITTVM
+326 FPNITTVM
-334 IVVISLR
+334 MVVISLR
-341 IFEYGFNK
+341 IFEYGLNK
-349 PTRESIYTKLTEQ
+349 PTRESIYTKLKQQ

-375 ARSGDVVGGWFV
+375 ARSGDVIGGWFV

-404 LPFALLISYMGFQ
+404 LPFAMLISFMGLKIHQ
-417 VNKAVQDD
+417 TTNNE

>member
-1 MCMNSSSISF
+1 MERNLISF
-11 LPKIDRKEGVVLLKA
+11 LPRIEKNEKIILLRA

-56 PWLLMGVMA
+56 PWLLMGVML

-80 VDKNKIVLYIYS
+80 INQNRLILYIYS
-92 FFILNLILFLTS
+92 FFIINLILFLILWTF
-104 WSYAGDEGRI
+104 AGDEGRI
-114 WTGRAFYIWANVFS
+114 WTGRAFYIWANVYS

-134 FWVTMINFFNHTDSK
+134 FWVTMINFFSHTDSK
-149 RFFGI
+149 KFFGI

-167 SVARYFSTEICGN
+167 TVARYFSTEICGN

-190 LIVFSIF
+190 LIIFSIF
-197 SLSFAIFFSRS
+197 SLLFAIYFSRT
-208 FNSSHANY
+208 FKPRIVDHENSSQ
-216 DEPNKIGGSSM
+216 ELGGSSF
-227 EAIKNTMRDPA
+227 EAIQNIIKDPA
-238 IRNLGIYVILFTML
+238 IRNIGLYVILFTML
-252 MTVSWMVSLGIV
+252 MTTSWMISLGIV
-264 EDWSQDPCE
+264 QEWSQDPCE

-303 VGTLAILSL
+303 VGSLTVLSI
-312 YGLLFAA
+312 YGVLFAI
-319 AFMAYSF
+319 AFMAYAF

-334 IVVISLR
+334 MVVISLR
-341 IFEYGFNK
+341 IFEYGLNK
-349 PTRESIYTKLTEQ
+349 PTRESIYTKLKQQ

-375 ARSGDVVGGWFV
+375 ARSGDVIGGWFV

-404 LPFALLISYMGFQ
+404 LPFALFISYMGVQ
-417 VNKAVQDD
+417 VNKAVKDE

>member
-1 MCMNSSSISF
+1 MSNNSVSFFPSIE
-11 LPKIDRKEGVVLLKA
+11 KKEVFTLLKA

-56 PWLLMGVMA
+56 PWLLMGVML

-80 VDKNKIVLYIYS
+80 ISQNKIILYIYS
-92 FFILNLILFLTS
+92 FFILNLIIFLS
-104 WSYAGDEGRI
+104 LWSFTGEEGRI
-114 WTGRAFYIWANVFS
+114 WTGRAFYIWANVYS

-134 FWVTMINFFNHTDSK
+134 FWVTMINFFDHTDSK

-190 LIVFSIF
+190 LIIFSIF
-197 SLSFAIFFSRS
+197 SLLFAIYFSRS
-208 FNSSHANY
+208 FKPNRIEVDSS
-216 DEPNKIGGSSM
+216 EEIGGSSL
-227 EAIKNTMRDPA
+227 EAIQNIFKDPA
-238 IRNLGIYVILFTML
+238 IRNLGIYVVLFTML
-252 MTVSWMVSLGIV
+252 MTTSWMISLGIV
-264 EDWSQDPCE
+264 EEWSNDPCE
-273 RTGFFA
+273 RTGLFA

-290 LMQLFLASYILRR
+290 IMQVFLASYVLRKIGSLTIL
-303 VGTLAILSL
+303 TI
-312 YGLLFAA
+312 YGLLFAM

-326 YPTITTVM
+326 FPNITTVM
-334 IVVISLR
+334 MVVISLR
-341 IFEYGFNK
+341 IFEYGLNK
-349 PTRESIYTKLTEQ
+349 PTRESIYTKLKQQ

-375 ARSGDVVGGWFV
+375 ARSGDVIGGWFV

-404 LPFALLISYMGFQ
+404 LPFAMLISFMGLKIHQ
-417 VNKAVQDD
+417 TTNNE